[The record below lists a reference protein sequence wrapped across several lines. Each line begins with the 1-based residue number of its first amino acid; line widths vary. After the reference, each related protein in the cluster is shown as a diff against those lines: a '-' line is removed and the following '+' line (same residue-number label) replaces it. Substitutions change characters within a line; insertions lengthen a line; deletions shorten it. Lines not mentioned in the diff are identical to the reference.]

1 MITLIITFLVAHIGV
16 IGGALFGLGGFV
28 FGAFRHQQAK
38 TATAEAASTVAAAK
52 SQDDQA
58 NAAASA
64 ATTQAVVNRSDAV
77 AETAAIPD
85 ADLDAEGAKLGIL
98 RKD

>member
-1 MITLIITFLVAHIGV
+1 MTLIVAFLVAHIGA
-16 IGGALFGLGGFV
+16 IAGGLLGLGGVV
-28 FGAFRHQQAK
+28 FGMFRHQQAK
-38 TATAEAASTVAAAK
+38 TATAQAASTVAAAK

-64 ATTQAVVNRSDAV
+64 ATTQAVVNRSDAD
-77 AETAAIPD
+77 AAAQAATPADIDAQLAAI
-85 ADLDAEGAKLGIL
+85 GAQ